1 MSQKKTGLLRLVQEP
16 HHNSTF
22 INDIWQR
29 GLLFSYLL
37 IMCEKFDI
45 GQELSALF
53 FFIET
58 VSPLQTTAK
67 CEQIKWC

>member
-22 INDIWQR
+22 MNDIWQR

-37 IMCEKFDI
+37 II
-45 GQELSALF
+45 YLF
-53 FFIET
+53 IYYEVRT
-58 VSPLQTTAK
+58 QGTT
-67 CEQIKWC
+67 